1 MTTAAKKEQKSVNA
15 HSYPLTIYKD
25 DHRNNHDFLKKHPN
39 TVVLPYK
46 TPKKIKPPHHQT
58 SIDRHNPNTQTRS
71 THSVVRRSSPTHVA
85 QNSVSINT
93 IESHNDYEL
102 EDARYSSTNDEGDSS
117 TYETENENS
126 FLFHEIAAEEYDTET
141 DLFEQPET
149 ERSAVYSGTANP
161 FQPNTPPIDNITI
174 DPSSFILQTDAA
186 DGSVTFKASIL
197 FDMGIDL
204 DDYEVIVTH
213 ITT

>member
-1 MTTAAKKEQKSVNA
+1 MNTAGNREQTSANA
-15 HSYPLTIYKD
+15 HAYSLTIYKD

-39 TVVLPYK
+39 TVVLPYR

-58 SIDRHNPNTQTRS
+58 SVDRHNPNTQTRS
-71 THSVVRRSSPTHVA
+71 THPSVRKSSPTHVA
-85 QNSVSINT
+85 QNGVSVNT
-93 IESHNDYEL
+93 VESHNDYEL
-102 EDARYSSTNDEGDSS
+102 EDARYSSTHDEGDSS

-126 FLFHEIAAEEYDTET
+126 FLFHEIAAEEYDAEI

-149 ERSAVYSGTANP
+149 ERVAVYLGTDVN
-161 FQPNTPPIDNITI
+161 FEPNTPPIDTI
-174 DPSSFILQTDAA
+174 KVDPNSFILQTDAQ